1 MVSWWLVKNVVRI
14 SLYNSHYNFKRNTLF
29 FISAFQRWKS
39 GIGKNSFWIVH
50 CGNNKQEIKP
60 ESFAINFIFIFVLST
75 MCLELGWAPGVCVL
89 AVGPAC
95 KELTLLRKSL
105 SFGLSCPRPH
115 SFFLALISDPFISQ
129 D

>member
-14 SLYNSHYNFKRNTLF
+14 SLYNSHYNFKRSMLF

-50 CGNNKQEIKP
+50 RGNNKQEIKP
-60 ESFAINFIFIFVLST
+60 ESFAINFIFICVPST
-75 MCLELGWAPGVCVL
+75 MCLELGWAPGIRVL
-89 AVGPAC
+89 AVGPTC

-115 SFFLALISDPFISQ
+115 HFFPGSN
-129 D
+129 